1 MKSILILIVAMSF
14 MVRCQTQEAKTKE
27 YYSKN
32 LEEAKARIA
41 QCKKLETYNEVEQID
56 CGNASW
62 ALFNSSSGEESPYA
76 KGKDVDMRK
85 FLGSNRGKQDQ
96 F

>member
-1 MKSILILIVAMSF
+1 MKSILILIVAMF
-14 MVRCQTQEAKTKE
+14 FIVGCQTQEAKTKE
-27 YYSKN
+27 YYAKN

-41 QCKKLETYNEVEQID
+41 ECKKLETYNEVEQID